1 MQEPNTSCKLISSE
15 IEFPKLPP
23 FFQHGMNI
31 TDSPVN
37 ADMLMIALLTATSSM
52 LPRFNFHH
60 GFPEHKYRA
69 NLMSLVI
76 APPAGGKGIMNLTN
90 RLVEWNDHIIAGN
103 SSLSAFLNELER
115 MQGRA
120 YMMETEADVMS
131 RTLRVDNND
140 YSYILRQAWE
150 GETIRRARDGK
161 SKQRIVIREP
171 QLSFLVS
178 GTFNQLQPLLRSKA
192 NGLTSRMLCYLVTEI
207 QGFDSRVF
215 GQDIIEELPNV
226 DEVYA
231 TLTDYIQSLYEWQM
245 NSDHDCQFR
254 LTDEQAEQ
262 LTNWFSDNYE
272 LTMKCLKMPVQ
283 FDATMK
289 RLAVTVMRIGLILN
303 AVRLRTEGDFPH
315 NLVCTDDDFQS
326 MLLIA
331 EKLLAHMVEVFA
343 LLPEEDTL
351 DTDIVMI
358 DRHAE
363 ARRIRKSFLDQMPQT
378 FTTDDIHLAAET
390 EGIVSRTV
398 ERWLTQWCK
407 EGIITRLRQGHYK
420 KHTADA
426 AGNA

>member
-1 MQEPNTSCKLISSE
+1 MQEPNTSSKLISSE
-15 IEFPKLPP
+15 IEFAQLPP
-23 FFQHGMNI
+23 FFQRGMNI
-31 TDSPVN
+31 TDSPVS

-52 LPRFNFHH
+52 LPRFYFHH

-90 RLVEWNDHIIAGN
+90 RLVDWHDHMIAGN
-103 SSLSAFLNELER
+103 SSLSAFLSELER
-115 MQGRA
+115 MEGRA

-150 GETIRRARDGK
+150 GETIRRARDGR

-171 QLSFLVS
+171 QLSFLLS
-178 GTFNQLQPLLRSKA
+178 GTLNQLQPLLRSQA

-215 GQDIIEELPNV
+215 GQDIVEEMPNV

-231 TLTDYIQSLYEWQM
+231 TLTNYVQALYDWQM
-245 NSDHDCQFR
+245 SADHDCRFR

-262 LTNWFSDNYE
+262 LTTWFSDSYE
-272 LTMKCLKMPVQ
+272 LMMDLMKMPVG

-289 RLAVTVMRIGLILN
+289 RLAVTVMRIGLILS
-303 AVRLRTEGDFPH
+303 AVRLRTEGEFPRE
-315 NLVCTDDDFQS
+315 LVCTDEDFQS

-331 EKLLAHMVEVFA
+331 EKLLAHMVDVFA

-363 ARRIRKSFLDQMPQT
+363 AKMRQQLFLSKLDDT
-378 FTTDDIHLAAET
+378 FTTADMRNIAK
-390 EGIVSRTV
+390 
-398 ERWLTQWCK
+398 K
-407 EGIITRLRQGHYK
+407 EGITFKTAERWATQWLKEGFIVRVEHGHYK
-420 KHTADA
+420 KS
-426 AGNA
+426 